1 MRGKWLTG
9 LAEWMASLGW
19 QWHGWVGGSMRV
31 RELES
36 ERYFVSKK
44 KKKIDGPIVVFENVA
59 IGYYLLF
66 FFCARPIV
74 AFIGPQFIY
83 FG

>member
-1 MRGKWLTG
+1 
-9 LAEWMASLGW
+9 
-19 QWHGWVGGSMRV
+19 MRV

-59 IGYYLLF
+59 IGYFFIFL
-66 FFCARPIV
+66 FFCAGPIV
-74 AFIGPQFIY
+74 AFIVPQFIY

>member
-1 MRGKWLTG
+1 MVAWV
-9 LAEWMASLGW
+9 
-19 QWHGWVGGSMRV
+19 GWVGGSMRV

-59 IGYYLLF
+59 IGYFLFILVEIF
-66 FFCARPIV
+66 FFF
-74 AFIGPQFIY
+74 FIFCWTYSGV
-83 FG
+83 